1 MALRCGADAVIQL
14 PYAFSVREAE
24 YFALGGVA
32 ILDALGVV
40 THLSFGSETDD
51 LPLLRDAATHEMP
64 VKGTSE
70 ELVQIRERR
79 SKMTDGYGLLNKR
92 HNH

>member
-1 MALRCGADAVIQL
+1 MPL
-14 PYAFSVREAE
+14 EAGTQVNVGIRPVE
-24 YFALGGVA
+24 RPQSSGGPDRIGQRTGGSAAEASEVA
-32 ILDALGVV
+32 W
-40 THLSFGSETDD
+40 EM
-51 LPLLRDAATHEMP
+51 LRDAATHEMP